1 MPYAGNSAVVIYH
14 RTIGGFMEHQTILAI
29 GIFLIVYGFIISE
42 KIHRTIVAM
51 IGGILMVILGVV
63 DQETALHHIDFNT
76 LGLLIGMMIM
86 VNITAETG
94 LFKYIAIW
102 AAKKAKG
109 HPIRILIS
117 LTLITA
123 LASAFLD
130 NVTTVLLMVPV
141 TFSITRQLRV
151 NPFPYL
157 FAQILA
163 SNIGGTAT
171 MIGDPPNIM
180 IGSAVKELT
189 FMAFIENLAPVII
202 IIMLIMVPLLILIFR
217 KQLKTTPELM
227 QSLMDM
233 DEQAVITNRKLLI
246 KCLTVLGLTIIG
258 FFVHQLLHL
267 ESATIALTGAFLLLL
282 LSGEHFLE
290 EAFARIE
297 WTTIFFFVGLFVLVS
312 GLIETGVI
320 TALAKQAIALT
331 GGNVASTSMLILWL
345 SAIASA
351 FVDNIPFVAT
361 MIPLIQD
368 MGSMGV
374 SNLEPVWWSLALGAC
389 LGGNGS
395 LVGASANLIVAGL
408 SAKEGQPITFVQ
420 FLKYGFPLMILSII
434 ISTIYIYL
442 RYLI

>member
-1 MPYAGNSAVVIYH
+1 
-14 RTIGGFMEHQTILAI
+14 MEHQTILAV
-29 GIFLIVYGFIISE
+29 GIFLIAYGFIISE

-51 IGGILMVILGVV
+51 IGGILMVILGIV

-117 LTLITA
+117 LTVITA

-180 IGSAVKELT
+180 LGSAVQELT

-202 IIMLIMVPLLILIFR
+202 IIMLVMIPVLILIFR

-227 QSLMDM
+227 QGLMDM
-233 DEQAVITNRKLLI
+233 DEKSVITNHTLLI
-246 KCLTVLGLTIIG
+246 KCLTMLGVTIIG
-258 FFVHQLLHL
+258 FFTHQMLHL
-267 ESATIALTGAFLLLL
+267 ESATVALTGAFLLLL
-282 LSGEHFLE
+282 LTGEHFLE
-290 EAFARIE
+290 EAFAKVE

-320 TALAKQAIALT
+320 TALAEHAIALT
-331 GGNVASTSMLILWL
+331 GGDVASTSMLILWL

-374 SNLEPVWWSLALGAC
+374 SNLEPLWWSLALGAC

-408 SAKEGQPITFVQ
+408 SAKEGQPIRFMT
-420 FLKYGFPLMILSII
+420 FLKYGFPLMILSIV

-442 RYLI
+442 RYLL